1 MSAENKT
8 RVLCVD
14 DHPLMRM
21 GITAVIRDEPDLD
34 VAGEASTG
42 GEAIR
47 KFRELLPHVTLMD
60 LRLPD
65 MNGID
70 ALIAIRRDFPAARVV
85 ILTTFEGDAEIHR
98 ALKAGAQSYL
108 LKSFP
113 RQQILQTIRRVHSG
127 GSSSPFEA
135 APPEC
140 GHPRA
145 TSDCE
150 YDAQSHR
157 IVQDRGRIP
166 LEIARRLAEYYDAE
180 TLSPREVQVLRSAAC
195 GCSNKVIADHL
206 GITEQTVK
214 AYMKTIFSKLNA
226 RDRTHAVMIAVKR
239 GFLSHEL
246 MI

>member
-1 MSAENKT
+1 MSGENKT

-21 GITAVIRDEPDLD
+21 GIIAVLRDEPDFE
-34 VAGEASTG
+34 VVGEASTG

-47 KFRELLPHVTLMD
+47 KFRELLPHVTIMD

-70 ALIAIRRDFPAARVV
+70 ALIAIRRESPGARVV
-85 ILTTFEGDAEIHR
+85 ILTTFEGDAEIYR

-113 RQQILQTIRRVHSG
+113 RQQILQTIRNVHA
-127 GSSSPFEA
+127 GSDASRIET
-135 APPEC
+135 AP
-140 GHPRA
+140 
-145 TSDCE
+145 
-150 YDAQSHR
+150 
-157 IVQDRGRIP
+157 QDRGHTGATSGREYNERKRRVVRDRERIP
-166 LEIARRLAEYYDAE
+166 PEVAIRLAEYYDAE

-195 GCSNKVIADHL
+195 GCSNKIIADQL
-206 GITEQTVK
+206 GITEHTVK

-226 RDRTHAVMIAVKR
+226 KDRTHAVMIAMKR
-239 GFLSHEL
+239 GFLSHRL

>member
-1 MSAENKT
+1 MIGENKT

-21 GITAVIRDEPDLD
+21 GIIAVLRDEPDLE
-34 VAGEASTG
+34 VVGEASTG

-47 KFRELLPHVTLMD
+47 KFRELLPHVTIMD

-70 ALIAIRRDFPAARVV
+70 ALIAIRRESPSARVV

-113 RQQILQTIRRVHSG
+113 RQQILQTIRRVHAWSDASRFEVAPEDKGHTGATSG
-127 GSSSPFEA
+127 REYGARTHSIVRDRERI
-135 APPEC
+135 PPEI
-140 GHPRA
+140 A
-145 TSDCE
+145 T
-150 YDAQSHR
+150 
-157 IVQDRGRIP
+157 
-166 LEIARRLAEYYDAE
+166 RLAEYYDAE

-226 RDRTHAVMIAVKR
+226 QDRTHAVMIAMKR
-239 GFLSHEL
+239 GFLSHQL

>member
-1 MSAENKT
+1 MSVENKI

-21 GITAVIRDEPDLD
+21 GIMAVIRDEPDMV

-47 KFRELLPHVTLMD
+47 GFRELLPHVTLMD
-60 LRLPD
+60 ISLPD

-70 ALIAIRRDFPAARVV
+70 ALVAIRSEFPGARVV
-85 ILTTFEGDAEIHR
+85 ILTTFEGDAEIQR

-113 RQQILQTIRRVHSG
+113 RQQILQTIRRVHSRCG
-127 GSSSPFEA
+127 SGSLEAAGQNTGKSAAKSSSDDEVRF
-135 APPEC
+135 
-140 GHPRA
+140 
-145 TSDCE
+145 
-150 YDAQSHR
+150 HR
-157 IVQDRGRIP
+157 ILADRERISP
-166 LEIARRLAEYYDAE
+166 EIVTRLAEYYDSDA
-180 TLSPREVQVLRSAAC
+180 LSPREVQVLRSAAS

-214 AYMKTIFSKLNA
+214 TYMKTIFSKLNA
-226 RDRTHAVMIAVKR
+226 KDRTHAVMIAMKR
-239 GFLSHEL
+239 GFLSREL
-246 MI
+246 ML